1 MAKKKKKSKPKRTAK
16 KKTVRRK
23 AAVKNSKKSLKKG
36 AAKRK
41 ILCQSKPTAS
51 RQPKE
56 KLVGKVEH
64 YFDKISVAAI
74 KVKAPFKVGD
84 VLHIKGHTTNFY
96 QHLESMQID
105 HQNVSRAKKGED
117 VGIKVKEIVRQ
128 NDSVFLAD
136 KKTAAAFLAQDES
149 SLPVVQPPAL
159 LAVQPK
165 QEVAT
170 IPPAPVSKVIR
181 PQLFQTT
188 IFNKEQKIAVPP
200 IIPPA
205 PPASKAGG
213 KKDPYS
219 NTKFFKF

>member
-1 MAKKKKKSKPKRTAK
+1 VAKKKKKSKPKRVAK
-16 KKTVRRK
+16 KG
-23 AAVKNSKKSLKKG
+23 KKPLKKRVL
-36 AAKRK
+36 KRK
-41 ILCQSKPTAS
+41 TLRRSKPAVP

-56 KLVGKVEH
+56 KLIGKIDH

-84 VLHIKGHTTNFY
+84 VLHIKGHTTDFY

-105 HQNVSRAKKGED
+105 HQNVSRVKPGED
-117 VGIKVKEIVRQ
+117 VGIKVKEFVRQ
-128 NDSVFLAD
+128 NDGVFLAD
-136 KKTAAAFLAQDES
+136 KKTAAAFLAPVKS
-149 SLPVVQPPAL
+149 HLPVVQAPAL
-159 LAVQPK
+159 PAVQPK

-188 IFNKEQKIAVPP
+188 IFKKEQKIAAPP

-205 PPASKAGG
+205 PPAPKTGG